1 MKYSLVA
8 LSLVAAATATDT
20 TLSQILSGMKV
31 CGWAC
36 LPSAASEN
44 ECAIT
49 NLDCLCQTGEGG
61 ILAGT
66 RVSSL
71 TSCEKAIKFCGVEGD
86 KHFGTYPSLLTSILL
101 LLLTRVCSVDLGDAL
116 DSACERFRSG
126 KPSAEELQSMTDYI
140 NAHYASATA
149 IVGSAS
155 ATGGGSAAATTTAAG
170 KPTKSTGAGSA
181 AATTAATAAPSGNA
195 GASTAG
201 GASGQSSTHK
211 AAAGPTAAPMMALA
225 GAGAVLA
232 AML

>member
-8 LSLVAAATATDT
+8 LSLVAAATAADT
-20 TLSQILSGMKV
+20 SLSQILSGMKV

-86 KHFGTYPSLLTSILL
+86 KHF
-101 LLLTRVCSVDLGDAL
+101 DLGDAL

-149 IVGSAS
+149 VIGSAS
-155 ATGGGSAAATTTAAG
+155 ATGGGSAAATTTVSG
-170 KPTKSTGAGSA
+170 KPAKSTGAGSA

-195 GASTAG
+195 GASTTG